1 MVFDQPS
8 TADIDRLNL
17 TTPKPEPAMLT
28 ATPRQQLLQV
38 ALVAQI
44 SICSCRTTP
53 RKQMQTPTR
62 STSTTM
68 DSSEQNSNVVIWF
81 EPVEIQPESERRPV
95 LSDRHTVAAAETDP
109 DSTRTTLIDAN
120 GEVVHVFDT
129 GNVLDIDWGV
139 RNESATT
146 RSTAKPPTK
155 PTAST
160 PPADESDLE
169 GPQPRERRSGS
180 TSSKIYTPAPTHLG
194 QIMKMKNSPRSTKTS
209 MTLRNI
215 ALVHQRRLGGIRS
228 RIKRLELE
236 R

>member
-1 MVFDQPS
+1 MLRRRDLRPTTVFRPTQHSRYRS
-8 TADIDRLNL
+8 TQSHQFE
-17 TTPKPEPAMLT
+17 TG
-28 ATPRQQLLQV
+28 TPRNAPPPQLLQV

-81 EPVEIQPESERRPV
+81 REPVEIQPESERRPV
-95 LSDRHTVAAAETDP
+95 LSNRHTVTAARLIQ

-160 PPADESDLE
+160 PPADE
-169 GPQPRERRSGS
+169 RSGR
-180 TSSKIYTPAPTHLG
+180 A
-194 QIMKMKNSPRSTKTS
+194 NPRNEGVA
-209 MTLRNI
+209 RH
-215 ALVHQRRLGGIRS
+215 HQRSIPRRYAPWS
-228 RIKRLELE
+228 DHEDEELTAE
-236 R
+236 YEAV

>member
-1 MVFDQPS
+1 
-8 TADIDRLNL
+8 
-17 TTPKPEPAMLT
+17 
-28 ATPRQQLLQV
+28 
-38 ALVAQI
+38 
-44 SICSCRTTP
+44 
-53 RKQMQTPTR
+53 MQTPTR

-81 EPVEIQPESERRPV
+81 REPVEIQPESERRPV
-95 LSDRHTVAAAETDP
+95 LSNRHTVAAARLIQ

-169 GPQPRERRSGS
+169 GLTPGTKEWLDIIKDLYPRA
-180 TSSKIYTPAPTHLG
+180 YAPWSDHEDEELTAEYEAG
-194 QIMKMKNSPRSTKTS
+194 

>member
-1 MVFDQPS
+1 M
-8 TADIDRLNL
+8 
-17 TTPKPEPAMLT
+17 
-28 ATPRQQLLQV
+28 
-38 ALVAQI
+38 
-44 SICSCRTTP
+44 
-53 RKQMQTPTR
+53 
-62 STSTTM
+62 
-68 DSSEQNSNVVIWF
+68 
-81 EPVEIQPESERRPV
+81 
-95 LSDRHTVAAAETDP
+95 
-109 DSTRTTLIDAN
+109 
-120 GEVVHVFDT
+120 
-129 GNVLDIDWGV
+129 LDIDWGV

-169 GPQPRERRSGS
+169 GLTPGTKEWLDIIKDLYPRA
-180 TSSKIYTPAPTHLG
+180 YAPWSDHEDEELSAEYEAG
-194 QIMKMKNSPRSTKTS
+194 